1 MLIDTFS
8 RKRQNVYYVKIQ
20 ENIST
25 LNSEEDYFL
34 NITSILGNET
44 VSKSTYHLRIIVV
57 KMITGYS

>member
-25 LNSEEDYFL
+25 LNCEEDYFL

-44 VSKSTYHLRIIVV
+44 VSKSAHTI
-57 KMITGYS
+57 